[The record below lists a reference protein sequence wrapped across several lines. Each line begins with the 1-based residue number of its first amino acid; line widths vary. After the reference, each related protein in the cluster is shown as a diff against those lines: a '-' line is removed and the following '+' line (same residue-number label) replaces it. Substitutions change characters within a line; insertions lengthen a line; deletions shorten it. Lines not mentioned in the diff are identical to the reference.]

1 MGSDSS
7 GMSGWAGYM
16 LGQMA
21 AESEQSRN
29 LFVAKTQHR
38 MVQNGYEVR
47 IQNLVAKG
55 QEFLDHIKWQE
66 GIMKERKDQIAAL
79 EADLAEVRSDLERQ
93 RALTKE
99 WVTYADVGDRNM
111 ERLQKWADDAEAS
124 LKQYRALYG
133 PLPDAPKSSS

>member
-1 MGSDSS
+1 
-7 GMSGWAGYM
+7 
-16 LGQMA
+16 MA

-38 MVQNGYEVR
+38 MAQNNYEVR

-79 EADLAEVRSDLERQ
+79 EADLIQVRSDLERQ
-93 RALTKE
+93 QSLTNQWK
-99 WVTYADVGDRNM
+99 DFGDKSEANYD
-111 ERLQKWADDAEAS
+111 ELKAWADKAEAS

>member
-1 MGSDSS
+1 MFGSD

-16 LGQMA
+16 LGQMSA
-21 AESEQSRN
+21 DSTRRRREIVDNLLRRPSESWQD
-29 LFVAKTQHR
+29 K
-38 MVQNGYEVR
+38 YEV
-47 IQNLVAKG
+47 LVAKA
-55 QEFLDHIKWQE
+55 QEFLDHIRWQE

-79 EADLAEVRSDLERQ
+79 EADLVQVRSDLERQ

-133 PLPDAPKSSS
+133 PLPETTKNGS